1 MFGLRSKLLLRDFIG
16 FMMNYDVMCMCKTRC
31 DDGDTNNI
39 RKVMVNSGF
48 DIVCIR
54 TEVHLVSINQ
64 EVDQLLNVK

>member
-1 MFGLRSKLLLRDFIG
+1 
-16 FMMNYDVMCMCKTRC
+16 MMNYDVMCMCKTRC